1 MLLDFWQLIYFHSKK
16 YSHQIAVK
24 ILPANDYA
32 ITNVIDSA
40 IKTMLDTLNS
50 PQRDAVKYID
60 GPLLVLAGAG
70 SGKTR
75 VITQKIAYLIDEIG
89 YSPKEIAAITFT
101 NKAAIEMRERVN
113 QLLASNKTK
122 GLTIATFHS
131 LGLQILRQEAA
142 LLGYKPQFSIL
153 DASDSFKVLSDI
165 LATTDKQLLRKTQW
179 QISSW
184 KNAFINPDQ
193 AKATADEELS
203 VAAARVYQLYQQTLK
218 AYQAVD
224 FDDLI
229 KLPVELF
236 NQHLETLQ
244 RWQMKLKY
252 LLIDEYQDTNA
263 CQYKLVKLLTG
274 FHQQFTAVGDDDQA
288 IYGWRGADV
297 ENLKQL
303 TKDFSKLNVI
313 KLEQNYRSTVRILR
327 AANQVIANNPKL
339 FDKKLWSE
347 LGTGELLHISAAKD
361 ENHEAENTVMKL
373 LAHKFEH
380 KTKFKDYAVLYRGN
394 HQARIIE
401 QHLRNNKIP
410 YVISGG
416 QSFFDKAEIKDIVS
430 YLRLIANEDDD
441 PAFIR
446 AATTP
451 KKGIGSTTL
460 ERLGEHASQHQISL
474 FAAAFEGGFQST
486 IGQKQLEDLLTF
498 TQYINKIQARA
509 KSDPAED
516 ILNDLLEAIQ
526 YESYLYDHEEARAA
540 ENRWSNVLDFIGWL
554 TNKSKGS
561 NEYGHEA
568 EGKTLLELTQM
579 VSLISI
585 LEGREEGEQD
595 AVKLSTLHAAKG
607 LEFGHVFLIGVE
619 EGILP
624 HRESIDNDQIEE
636 ERRLMYVGIT
646 RAQKSLNISWCK
658 KRKRAGEMEMCEQSR
673 FIAELPSDDI
683 RHFGNPFNDPD
694 VSKDFGKAKMAN
706 IRAMLANK

>member
-1 MLLDFWQLIYFHSKK
+1 
-16 YSHQIAVK
+16 
-24 ILPANDYA
+24 
-32 ITNVIDSA
+32 
-40 IKTMLDTLNS
+40 MLDTLNS
-50 PQRDAVKYID
+50 PQREAVKYLD

-75 VITQKIAYLIDEIG
+75 VITQKIVYLIEKCG
-89 YSPKEIAAITFT
+89 YLPKEIAAITFT
-101 NKAAIEMRERVN
+101 NKAAREMQERVGKM
-113 QLLASNKTK
+113 LESKSTK

-131 LGLQILRQEAA
+131 LGLQMLRQEAA

-153 DASDSFKVLSDI
+153 DSSDSFKILADV

-193 AKATADEELS
+193 AKQLADEELTH
-203 VAAARVYQLYQQTLK
+203 AAAKVYQIYQQTLK

-236 NQHLETLQ
+236 EQHPEALAKWQ
-244 RWQMKLKY
+244 RKLKY

-263 CQYKLVKLLTG
+263 CQYKLVKMLTG
-274 FHQQFTAVGDDDQA
+274 IEGRFTAVGDDDQA

-297 ENLKQL
+297 ENLRQL
-303 TKDFSKLNVI
+303 TEDFSRLKVI

-339 FDKKLWSE
+339 FEKKLWSD
-347 LGTGELLHISAAKD
+347 LGTGDLIQVSAARD
-361 ENHEAENTVMKL
+361 EEHEAEAVVMKL
-373 LAHKFEH
+373 MAHKFENR
-380 KTKFKDYAVLYRGN
+380 TKHMDYAILYRGN
-394 HQARIIE
+394 YQARVIE
-401 QHLRNNKIP
+401 QQLRNHKVP
-410 YVISGG
+410 YTVSGG
-416 QSFFDKAEIKDIVS
+416 QSFFDKAEIKDLVS

-451 KKGIGSTTL
+451 KKGIGNTTL
-460 ERLGEHASQHQISL
+460 ERLGEYASLHKISL
-474 FAAAFEGGFQST
+474 FAAAFEGDFQREL
-486 IGQKQLEDLLTF
+486 GNRQLEDLLNF
-498 TQYINKIQARA
+498 CQYINKIQERA
-509 KSDPAED
+509 ERDPAGEV
-516 ILNDLLEAIQ
+516 LTDLLNTIQ
-526 YESYLYDHEEARAA
+526 YEVFLYDSEEPRAA
-540 ENRWSNVLDFIGWL
+540 ETKWKNVLDFTGWL
-554 TNKSKGS
+554 TKKGEGDDA
-561 NEYGHEA
+561 NEERN
-568 EGKTLLELTQM
+568 LLQLTQM
-579 VSLISI
+579 ISLMSM
-585 LEGREEGEQD
+585 LEGRENGEPD

-624 HRESIDNDQIEE
+624 HRESVEADKLKPGKIEE

-658 KRKRAGEMEMCEQSR
+658 KRKRAGETEICEPSR
-673 FIAELPSDDI
+673 FLAELPQDDV
-683 RHFGNPFNDPD
+683 RHFGGPAADPAT
-694 VSKDFGKAKMAN
+694 SKEHGKERMAQ
-706 IRAMLANK
+706 IRAMLNNQNNG

>member
-1 MLLDFWQLIYFHSKK
+1 MLNS
-16 YSHQIAVK
+16 
-24 ILPANDYA
+24 
-32 ITNVIDSA
+32 
-40 IKTMLDTLNS
+40 LNS
-50 PQRDAVKYID
+50 PQREAVKYLD

-75 VITQKIAYLIDEIG
+75 VITQKISYLIDEAG

-101 NKAAIEMRERVN
+101 NKAALEMRERVSKLM
-113 QLLASNKTK
+113 QGKSIK

-131 LGLQILRQEAA
+131 LGLQMLRAEAA

-153 DASDSFKVLSDI
+153 DSSDSFKILSDV

-193 AKATADEELS
+193 AKATADEELMH
-203 VAAARVYQLYQQTLK
+203 AAAKVYQIYQQTLK

-236 NQHLETLQ
+236 EQHDEALNKWQRKLQ
-244 RWQMKLKY
+244 Y

-263 CQYKLVKLLTG
+263 CQYKLVKMLTG
-274 FHQQFTAVGDDDQA
+274 VRGQFTAVGDDDQA

-297 ENLKQL
+297 ENLRQL
-303 TKDFSKLNVI
+303 TEDFSKLKVI

-327 AANQVIANNPKL
+327 AANQVISNNPKL
-339 FDKKLWSE
+339 FEKKLWSD
-347 LGTGELLHISAAKD
+347 LGTGDMLQVTATMSE
-361 ENHEAENTVMKL
+361 EHEAESVVMKL
-373 LAHKFEH
+373 QAHKFEH
-380 KTKFKDYAVLYRGN
+380 RTKFMDYAILYRGN
-394 HQARIIE
+394 HQARIFE
-401 QHLRNNKIP
+401 QHLRNQKIP
-410 YVISGG
+410 YTISGG
-416 QSFFDKAEIKDIVS
+416 QSFFDKTEIKDLIS

-451 KKGIGSTTL
+451 KKGIGNTTL
-460 ERLGEHASQHQISL
+460 ERLGEYASAHKISL
-474 FAAAFEGGFQST
+474 FAAAFEGDFQSE
-486 IGQKQLEDLLTF
+486 IGHKQLDDLLNFCT
-498 TQYINKIQARA
+498 YIQKIQARA
-509 KSDPAED
+509 VRDPAGD
-516 ILNDLLEAIQ
+516 VLNDLLTSIQ
-526 YESYLYDHEEARAA
+526 YEAFLYDTDEPRAA
-540 ENRWSNVLDFIGWL
+540 EAKWANVMDFIVWL
-554 TNKSKGS
+554 TKKGEA
-561 NEYGHEA
+561 NTDFGNEA
-568 EGKTLLELTQM
+568 EGKNLLELTQM
-579 VSLISI
+579 VSLMSM
-585 LEGREEGEQD
+585 LEGRENGEPD

-624 HRESIDNDQIEE
+624 HRESVDAATADPSRIEE

-658 KRKRAGEMEMCEQSR
+658 KRKRAGEMEMCEPSR
-673 FIAELPSDDI
+673 FIAEIPKDDV
-683 RHFGNPFNDPD
+683 RHFGNPFNKDPEA
-694 VSKDFGKAKMAN
+694 SKDFGKSKMAN
-706 IRAMLANK
+706 IRAMLGKG